1 MNKYISVIFLII
13 ICLIIHIKKDQ
24 FIFKRQI
31 FKSIIILVIASV
43 VMSSCY
49 FYNMDDLP
57 EGDLIYS
64 STSPSKNYRIDAFRC
79 SGNATTD
86 FSIRCSVY
94 NLETKKQRNIYW
106 AYHQEDVDIKW
117 ISESDVNINGMVLNV
132 LTDSYDWRR

>member
-1 MNKYISVIFLII
+1 M
-13 ICLIIHIKKDQ
+13 
-24 FIFKRQI
+24 
-31 FKSIIILVIASV
+31 IASV